1 MAIDILVVE
10 DEYTERQELTQLLET
25 VTPPEHI
32 RSAATCSAAIA
43 AISQLCPDL
52 ILLDIMLRGSSGF
65 EVAEFV
71 RSNRLD
77 CKIIILTAYH
87 EFDFASK
94 ALSMDLQDYLLKP
107 VRPSV
112 LLQRVR
118 DVLHLSSPARAA
130 TGLSVWPYLACG
142 ISSPLPPI
150 PNLLPNMTVVGILR
164 EEVDRE
170 VVSQTNLALHGTGW
184 TEQDGRRVIGYCR
197 TAPQQSRRRRRS
209 RWWRH
214 GGSDWRVSPP
224 WGSAVRRSRDWRRVT
239 ARPCRAADCRIF
251 HPEGTLVCRDTASD
265 VPEPYPLKAEGQ
277 LLHALRSEEGG
288 LEEACRHM
296 GRCMTA
302 ACNGDAGA
310 LREQLTLLW
319 AGIAR
324 LCAESALPP
333 PERLTTEGIF
343 TVEQLCRRIQTVC
356 EDVRCQLVLVRDSE
370 HPLVQAALTAIQLRF
385 REPLKL
391 EDCGKGAVRQ
401 CGVSGAYFP
410 GADGPELPGCSDG
423 GADAAGRAPSAPA
436 GLRIG
441 HGGGCG
447 VQRLQLLQPCV

>member
-118 DVLHLSSPARAA
+118 DVLHLSSPASAA
-130 TGLSVWPYLACG
+130 TGLAVWPYLACG

-164 EEVDRE
+164 DGTDRE
-170 VVSQTNLALHGTGW
+170 VISQINLALHGTGW

-197 TAPQQSRRRRRS
+197 TA
-209 RWWRH
+209 
-214 GGSDWRVSPP
+214 
-224 WGSAVRRSRDWRRVT
+224 
-239 ARPCRAADCRIF
+239 CRAADCRIF

-391 EDCGKGAVRQ
+391 ETVAKEQYVNAAYLGRIFRAQTGQSFRDALTEERMRRAERLLRQQVSVSDTAVAVGYSDSNYFSRAYKKYF
-401 CGVSGAYFP
+401 GHSPSESGP
-410 GADGPELPGCSDG
+410 
-423 GADAAGRAPSAPA
+423 
-436 GLRIG
+436 LRT
-441 HGGGCG
+441 H
-447 VQRLQLLQPCV
+447 

>member
-130 TGLSVWPYLACG
+130 TGLAVWPYLAC
-142 ISSPLPPI
+142 
-150 PNLLPNMTVVGILR
+150 
-164 EEVDRE
+164 
-170 VVSQTNLALHGTGW
+170 
-184 TEQDGRRVIGYCR
+184 
-197 TAPQQSRRRRRS
+197 
-209 RWWRH
+209 
-214 GGSDWRVSPP
+214 GSDWRVSPP
-224 WGSAVRRSRDWRRVT
+224 WGSAARRSRDWRRVT
-239 ARPCRAADCRIF
+239 ARPA
-251 HPEGTLVCRDTASD
+251 
-265 VPEPYPLKAEGQ
+265 GQ
-277 LLHALRSEEGG
+277 R
-288 LEEACRHM
+288 
-296 GRCMTA
+296 TA
-302 ACNGDAGA
+302 AFSIR
-310 LREQLTLLW
+310 RERW
-319 AGIAR
+319 CAGIR
-324 LCAESALPP
+324 PLMCRS
-333 PERLTTEGIF
+333 LT
-343 TVEQLCRRIQTVC
+343 
-356 EDVRCQLVLVRDSE
+356 
-370 HPLVQAALTAIQLRF
+370 P
-385 REPLKL
+385 
-391 EDCGKGAVRQ
+391 
-401 CGVSGAYFP
+401 
-410 GADGPELPGCSDG
+410 
-423 GADAAGRAPSAPA
+423 
-436 GLRIG
+436 
-441 HGGGCG
+441 
-447 VQRLQLLQPCV
+447 

>member
-184 TEQDGRRVIGYCR
+184 TEQDGRRVRLLPHGAAAVAGGGGGAAGGGMAAA
-197 TAPQQSRRRRRS
+197 TGGSRRRGDRRS
-209 RWWRH
+209 VGAGT
-214 GGSDWRVSPP
+214 GG
-224 WGSAVRRSRDWRRVT
+224 
-239 ARPCRAADCRIF
+239 
-251 HPEGTLVCRDTASD
+251 
-265 VPEPYPLKAEGQ
+265 
-277 LLHALRSEEGG
+277 
-288 LEEACRHM
+288 
-296 GRCMTA
+296 
-302 ACNGDAGA
+302 
-310 LREQLTLLW
+310 
-319 AGIAR
+319 
-324 LCAESALPP
+324 
-333 PERLTTEGIF
+333 
-343 TVEQLCRRIQTVC
+343 
-356 EDVRCQLVLVRDSE
+356 
-370 HPLVQAALTAIQLRF
+370 
-385 REPLKL
+385 
-391 EDCGKGAVRQ
+391 
-401 CGVSGAYFP
+401 
-410 GADGPELPGCSDG
+410 ELPHGLPGSGLPHFPSG
-423 GADAAGRAPSAPA
+423 GNAGVPGY
-436 GLRIG
+436 GL
-441 HGGGCG
+441 
-447 VQRLQLLQPCV
+447 